1 LKKVSLIIAIVFLF
15 AKADAQL
22 RDPKLG
28 IGADFGF
35 PMASFGKDA
44 TYGVGGSLVYQQPMA
59 PNLNITV
66 NIGYL
71 RFNGKQTIGT
81 LKYRQSY
88 IPLKGGA
95 RYFLGEYF
103 YGGAEIGAIL
113 PTTSGNSTAFAYGPN
128 LGLEFPVSDK
138 GSLDF
143 GIRYESWLRTSGN
156 ESFVGLRAGYN
167 F

>member
-1 LKKVSLIIAIVFLF
+1 M
-15 AKADAQL
+15 
-22 RDPKLG
+22 REPKLG
-28 IGADFGF
+28 IGVDFGF
-35 PMASFGKDA
+35 PMASFGEDA
-44 TYGVGGSLVYQQPMA
+44 TYGLGGSLLYQQPA
-59 PNLNITV
+59 ASNLNITV
-66 NIGYL
+66 SVGYL

-88 IPLKGGA
+88 IPVKGGA
-95 RYFLGEYF
+95 KYFLGQNF

-113 PTTSGNSTAFAYGPN
+113 PATSGNKIALAYGPN

-138 GSLDF
+138 GSIDF
-143 GIRYESWLRTSGN
+143 GVRYEGWLRTSGS